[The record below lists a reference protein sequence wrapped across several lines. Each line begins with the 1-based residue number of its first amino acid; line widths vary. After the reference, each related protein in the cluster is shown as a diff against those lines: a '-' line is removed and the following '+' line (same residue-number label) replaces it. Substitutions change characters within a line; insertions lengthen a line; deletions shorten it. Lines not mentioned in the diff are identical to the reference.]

1 MVKHALFLR
10 WLLIVAII
18 CIGSFFAHHVGIFV
32 NIHEVDTLFISHTI
46 IAGFV
51 LMTGW
56 CGIKTYN
63 LSKQEAAGENLPHT
77 ENLEEL
83 GWFASGTFT
92 ALGMFG
98 TIVGMI
104 MALNGLGTINVSD
117 VLSMQTA
124 LQGVIRGMG
133 IALYTTGVGIVC
145 AKLLEFQYINLG
157 HARRN
162 KENEKKLC

>member
-10 WLLIVAII
+10 WLLMVAII
-18 CIGSFFAHHVGIFV
+18 CIGSFFASQLGVFTA
-32 NIHEVDTLFISHTI
+32 IHEVDTLFISHTI

-51 LMTGW
+51 FMTGW
-56 CGIKTYN
+56 CGFKTYN
-63 LSKQEAAGENLPHT
+63 LSKQEVNGDLPQT

-104 MALNGLGTINVSD
+104 MALNGLGAINVSD

-145 AKLLEFQYINLG
+145 AKLLDFQYINLG

-162 KENEKKLC
+162 KENEKKLQ